1 MFSDRDIDDK
11 SPHPSDPNS
20 SDAQS
25 RSIDDAP
32 PPEVGASDVSELRS
46 VDSATDTSPRAAEA
60 SEDSRVPDPLGVS
73 EAEAVISTD
82 LVNREAAEPKLEEE
96 TRVPSPEVAVFEPP
110 WMHGLKPGDMVWGKV
125 KSHPWWPGHVFHEV
139 FASPVVRRS
148 KREGHMLIAFF
159 GDSSYG
165 WFDPAELIP
174 FEPNYAEKSHQTSHR
189 SFIKAVEE
197 SADELSRR
205 QALGLTCRCRA
216 PSNFHPVNNMKGFL
230 TVNVAGYEAAVYSS
244 EQIRKAREAFV
255 PSEAVG
261 FVRGLALVPRE
272 ADFGSVGLLKDM
284 AKMLAYRRA
293 VFEEYDE
300 TYAQAFGI
308 EPVKPLP
315 NAAGGVEMPRGCPL
329 MGNFDGKE
337 VTFSCKVN
345 TVGDYPFVNAAH
357 SDPLSGPLVIAE
369 ELGEKKA
376 TRPIKTREKES
387 SKKNRY
393 LLKRRESPVL
403 PTSSSGGPKSNFS
416 SFTAAATAPPLAQPQ
431 PPSHVHYI
439 SPGQPNL
446 TSLPIFKK
454 PPPHTAPAAQP
465 GGDYVFQKRS
475 PPPPAVPSP
484 KAPEPR
490 PLPPTDWKPSPVTVS
505 SDAKPSIGTV
515 EGQNAEGGAKQ
526 ERMGVGVA
534 AETPS
539 TIGQAEKMMKKKKKK
554 IDAAM
559 EIGLDRPPAK
569 RPKKAKDVES
579 PKRPSLRPS
588 ERTGGSSVPPQSDS
602 ASLTDVEFPH
612 LLGDLSALALDP
624 FYGAERDASAVAL
637 AVFLKFR
644 SLVYQKSLVLPPASE
659 PTEAS
664 EFKALKTSSAGEPAP
679 RPRLPKP
686 GKQTMKPDD
695 PTRMGRKRGLSDRQE
710 EKSVKRLKKI
720 TQIKALASEKKAVVV
735 GSKPP
740 ETDKKAAISV
750 APPPKPVKKPEPPP
764 VRVVSPTALVIKFP
778 MRSSLPSVPVLKARF
793 AKFGPL
799 DVSGIRVYWKSYTC
813 KVVFRYKADAEAACE
828 FAMKNGALFGQIKVS
843 YSVRELDA
851 PVPAPEPLSDQNRQR
866 GEDHPDDGLSSFRP
880 GGVNSPRP
888 GQPKSILKK
897 PPSGDES
904 TPAGGPARETPRVK
918 FNLGGEETQRAEP
931 TVGSPPRP
939 ASVGMDYNNGKA
951 VKLANL
957 LPPLFPNPPR
967 YPEQPM
973 ALPPPPPPPQVHR
986 MVDSRP
992 PPLMQ
997 PHYRTPPD
1005 PRPPPMYPPRVSDLP
1020 PEGRHVDVPARS
1032 AYAAVDISRPMIDL
1046 LMRCRDIVS
1055 NVSGTLGYVPYHP
1068 L

>member
-46 VDSATDTSPRAAEA
+46 VDSATDTSPQAAEA
-60 SEDSRVPDPLGVS
+60 SEDSRVPDPVGVS

-82 LVNREAAEPKLEEE
+82 SVNREVAEPKLEEE

-189 SFIKAVEE
+189 SFVKAVEE
-197 SADELSRR
+197 SADELGRR

-216 PSNFHPVNNMKGFL
+216 PSNFRPVNNMKGFL
-230 TVNVAGYEAAVYSS
+230 MVDVTGYEGAVYSS

-261 FVRGLALVPRE
+261 FVRNLALASRE
-272 ADFGSVGLLKDM
+272 VDFGSVGLLKDM

-315 NAAGGVEMPRGCPL
+315 NASGGVEMPR
-329 MGNFDGKE
+329 
-337 VTFSCKVN
+337 
-345 TVGDYPFVNAAH
+345 AA
-357 SDPLSGPLVIAE
+357 PLSGPLVIAE

-376 TRPIKTREKES
+376 IRSIKTREKES
-387 SKKNRY
+387 SKKNKY
-393 LLKRRESPVL
+393 LLKRRESPAL
-403 PTSSSGGPKSNFS
+403 PTSGSGGPKPNFS
-416 SFTAAATAPPLAQPQ
+416 SFTTAVATAPPPAQPQ

-454 PPPHTAPAAQP
+454 PPPYTAPAAQP

-490 PLPPTDWKPSPVTVS
+490 PSPPADWKPSPVTVS
-505 SDAKPSIGTV
+505 SDARPSIGTV

-526 ERMGVGVA
+526 ERMGIGVA

-539 TIGQAEKMMKKKKKK
+539 TIGEAEKMIKKKKKKKK

-569 RPKKAKDVES
+569 RPKKAKDVDS
-579 PKRPSLRPS
+579 LKRPSSRPL
-588 ERTGGSSVPPQSDS
+588 ERTGGGSAPPQPDLS
-602 ASLTDVEFPH
+602 SLTDIEFPH
-612 LLGDLSALALDP
+612 LLGDLSALALNP

-637 AVFLKFR
+637 TVFLKFR

-686 GKQTMKPDD
+686 GKQTLKPNDL
-695 PTRMGRKRGLSDRQE
+695 TRMGRKRGLSDRQE

-720 TQIKALASEKKAVVV
+720 TQIKALASEKKSVVV
-735 GSKPP
+735 SSKPP
-740 ETDKKAAISV
+740 ETDKKAAGSI
-750 APPPKPVKKPEPPP
+750 APPPKPVKKPEP

-793 AKFGPL
+793 ARFGPL

-813 KVVFRYKADAEAACE
+813 KVVFRYKADAQEACE

-851 PVPAPEPLSDQNRQR
+851 PAPEPLSDQNRQR

-904 TPAGGPARETPRVK
+904 TPASGPVRETPRVK
-918 FNLGGEETQRAEP
+918 FNLGGEETQRVEP
-931 TVGSPPRP
+931 AVGSPPRP
-939 ASVGMDYNNGKA
+939 APVGMDYNNGKA

-992 PPLMQ
+992 PPPMQ
-997 PHYRTPPD
+997 SHYRTPPD

-1032 AYAAVDISRPMIDL
+1032 VYAAVDISRPMIDL